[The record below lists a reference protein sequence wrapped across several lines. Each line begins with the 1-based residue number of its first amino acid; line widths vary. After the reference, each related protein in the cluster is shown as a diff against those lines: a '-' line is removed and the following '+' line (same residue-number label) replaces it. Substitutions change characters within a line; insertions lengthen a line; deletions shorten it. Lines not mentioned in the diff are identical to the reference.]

1 MKVIHSLLLS
11 LLLISVI
18 AEDCSNLNG
27 EYGCNGDQRE
37 YPSDW
42 DERSFQTPPRDDTLG
57 NYRETYQDIH
67 NFYIHLIKKFV
78 LLISLLE

>member
-1 MKVIHSLLLS
+1 MKCLKGLLFTFFFIGIL
-11 LLLISVI
+11 

-37 YPSDW
+37 YPREW

-57 NYRETYQDIH
+57 NYRETYQH
-67 NFYIHLIKKFV
+67 KHYLV
-78 LLISLLE
+78 GYA